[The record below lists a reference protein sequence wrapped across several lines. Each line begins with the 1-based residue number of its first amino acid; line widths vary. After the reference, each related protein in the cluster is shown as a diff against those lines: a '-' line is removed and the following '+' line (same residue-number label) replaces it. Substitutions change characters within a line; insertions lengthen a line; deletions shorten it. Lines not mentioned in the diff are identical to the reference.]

1 MFKNKNEEE
10 EEEEDPNAS
19 YNRKFYGDANKY
31 DEDYYNNY
39 IKQYQAAQNMRFHKT
54 NMNSNLFVLNSFVR
68 PGSGPS
74 GAEVEEVET
83 CMEEVTEDTTS
94 SVSVEEEVEE
104 EEEIDTEGNVDTCI
118 GCRAEEV
125 EKEVLEEKE
134 ITSSP
139 AEVETEGKRT
149 APPAPPT
156 SATKPARMKMK
167 MHPAAAA
174 AARAA
179 MGSPARQ
186 LSAAPATSATP
197 PAPSATPSAP
207 CSDPASPP
215 RTQCSAP
222 SSPLTPPE
230 TAAPQEAEKERPV
243 EKPAN
248 TTTTTNFW
256 GMSKEE
262 EIDPSP

>member
-1 MFKNKNEEE
+1 
-10 EEEEDPNAS
+10 
-19 YNRKFYGDANKY
+19 
-31 DEDYYNNY
+31 
-39 IKQYQAAQNMRFHKT
+39 
-54 NMNSNLFVLNSFVR
+54 
-68 PGSGPS
+68 
-74 GAEVEEVET
+74 
-83 CMEEVTEDTTS
+83 MEEVTEDTTS
-94 SVSVEEEVEE
+94 SVSVEEVEVEEE

-134 ITSSP
+134 ATSFP

-156 SATKPARMKMK
+156 SATKPARMKMR

-186 LSAAPATSATP
+186 LSAAPAPSIAP
-197 PAPSATPSAP
+197 PAPSATPTAP

-215 RTQCSAP
+215 STQCSAP

-230 TAAPQEAEKERPV
+230 TAAPQEAEKQRPV
-243 EKPAN
+243 EKPA
-248 TTTTTNFW
+248 TTTTNFW

>member
-39 IKQYQAAQNMRFHKT
+39 IKQYQAAQNMRCHKT
-54 NMNSNLFVLNSFVR
+54 NMISNLFVLNSFVR

-94 SVSVEEEVEE
+94 SVSVEEVEEEE

-118 GCRAEEV
+118 GCRAEEM

-134 ITSSP
+134 ATSCP

-149 APPAPPT
+149 APPA

-197 PAPSATPSAP
+197 PAPSATPPAP

-243 EKPAN
+243 EKTTT

>member
-1 MFKNKNEEE
+1 
-10 EEEEDPNAS
+10 
-19 YNRKFYGDANKY
+19 
-31 DEDYYNNY
+31 
-39 IKQYQAAQNMRFHKT
+39 
-54 NMNSNLFVLNSFVR
+54 
-68 PGSGPS
+68 
-74 GAEVEEVET
+74 
-83 CMEEVTEDTTS
+83 MEEVTEDTTS
-94 SVSVEEEVEE
+94 SVSVEEEE
-104 EEEIDTEGNVDTCI
+104 EEEIDTESNVDTCI

-134 ITSSP
+134 ATSCP

-156 SATKPARMKMK
+156 SATKPARMKMR

-186 LSAAPATSATP
+186 LSAAPAPSTAP
-197 PAPSATPSAP
+197 PAPSATPTAP

-215 RTQCSAP
+215 STQCSAP

-230 TAAPQEAEKERPV
+230 TAALQEAEKERPV
-243 EKPAN
+243 EKPK